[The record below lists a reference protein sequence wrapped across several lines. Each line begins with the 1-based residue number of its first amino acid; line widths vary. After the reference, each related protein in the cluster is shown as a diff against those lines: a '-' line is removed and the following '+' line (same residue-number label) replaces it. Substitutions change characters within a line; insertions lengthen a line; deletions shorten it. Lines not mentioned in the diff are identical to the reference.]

1 MPDNDTVSRRDL
13 LKGLGAMA
21 ATAAAAPLLASAQQ
35 PGAPAGTATATA
47 APPGAAPKDALRFGI
62 TAHQT
67 ANVDQI
73 RALWQ
78 GADDLGFDSAF
89 VFDHF
94 MAATPGTP
102 AQERFHEAWTLL
114 AGLAANTRRLRAGV
128 LVNGC
133 TYRHPAIVAKM
144 GATVDQ
150 MTNGRLILGL
160 GAGWLE
166 REHAA
171 YGIPFD
177 TKGGRARRLGESVE
191 VITQLWTQDR
201 TTYTGKY
208 FQLKDAPLEPKPVQK
223 PHPPILIGGS
233 GKKIVLPVAAKYA
246 QFWHFGLPSADP
258 AEIKRYTAAFDDLCR
273 SVGRDPSEVVKATSF
288 PVPDTAQAMK
298 DLHSAL
304 PGVVAAGIRY
314 FILLPPPDNS
324 VKLLQQFAREIV
336 AKYAA

>member
-1 MPDNDTVSRRDL
+1 MSDHHTVSRRGL

-21 ATAAAAPLLASAQQ
+21 ATAVTAPLLASAQQ
-35 PGAPAGTATATA
+35 PNPHPGATSA
-47 APPGAAPKDALRFGI
+47 APPGAAPADGLRWGI

-67 ANVDQI
+67 ASFEQI
-73 RALWQ
+73 KDLWQ
-78 GADDLGFDSAF
+78 GADALGFDSAF

-114 AGLAANTRRLRAGV
+114 AGLAAQTRRLHVGL

-166 REHAA
+166 REHVA
-171 YGIPFD
+171 YGIPFY
-177 TKGGRARRLGESVE
+177 TKGVRARRLGESVE
-191 VITQLWTQDR
+191 VIRQLWTQER
-201 TTYTGKY
+201 TTYTGQY
-208 FQLKDAPLEPKPVQK
+208 YQLKDAPLEPKPVQK

-233 GKKIVLPVAAKYA
+233 GKKIVLPIAAKHA

-273 SVGRDPSEVVKATSF
+273 SVGRNPAEVVKATSF
-288 PVPDTAQAMK
+288 GVPDNPQAVK
-298 DLHSAL
+298 DLHAAL
-304 PGVVAAGIRY
+304 PGVIAAGIKY
-314 FILLPPPDNS
+314 FILLPPPDNNIEL
-324 VKLLQQFAREIV
+324 VQKFAREFV
-336 AKYAA
+336 APARG